1 MSASLVVRPA
11 AVMERY
17 LCIHGHFYQ
26 PPRENPWLEAV
37 ETQDSAAP
45 FHDWNERVTS
55 ECYAPNGASRILNER
70 KKITRIVN
78 NYARTS
84 FNFGPTL
91 LSWLEENA
99 PRVYRG
105 ILDAD
110 RMGAERFGGHGPAMA
125 QVYNHMILPLAN
137 RRDRLT
143 QIRWGIADFV
153 HRFGRQPE
161 GMWLAET
168 AVDRESLDLLAQH
181 GIKFAVLAPG
191 QCKHVRAISP
201 EKKSGKGWQATTAQT
216 LNTRRA
222 YRIPLDDGP
231 GTAGRS
237 IAAFFYDGDIAHGVA
252 FEGLL
257 SSGDKFAARL
267 LAGFDPAEAGPQ
279 LVHIATDGESY
290 GHHHRH
296 GEMALSY
303 ALEKIAQAGAARPT
317 VYGEFLEIAPPTW
330 EAEVHEDSSW
340 SCFHGV
346 ERWRSDC
353 GCSSQIPGWNQK
365 WRTPLREALDWLRD
379 AVAPM
384 CEALASRLLQP
395 AASGENPLWAA
406 RDAYISVILDR
417 WPAHVDAFLAK
428 HLEHDSSAADQQ
440 LCLQL
445 MELQRHAMLM
455 YTSCGWFFDDIS
467 GIETVQ
473 ILAYAGRVLQL
484 AAALF
489 DGPGAALEAGF
500 LERISRA
507 KSNLLAQGDGAALY
521 RTRVKRQAVGLEQ
534 VAAHYAIRSLF
545 EDTHPPDGV
554 SQVFCYNV
562 RREAQEQHRSG
573 RAQLALGRAHVSS
586 QLTRQEQ
593 SVVYAVM
600 HFGDQNLSAAVQAVE
615 AQQGGSSAAFEKFAD
630 EARKAFLLGNLP
642 EVVRLMDRV
651 LGASTYSLS
660 SLFEDEQRRI
670 LEMLLGRTLDD
681 VETGLRDIYTK
692 NTSLLH
698 FLEEARMQ
706 QPAALR
712 FVAQFVT
719 TADLYQ
725 AIDRDPIRPDE
736 VKSLVDHISAENL
749 TLDRD
754 KLSYAATQRAKQA
767 LVHVQA
773 TSRLALASQRGR
785 SVPRELQEEAMVAL
799 ERAIAV
805 VESLRVLPIELNLW
819 QAQNVW
825 NQLWQEIKRA
835 DTKEDAWMERFR
847 YLGTLM
853 DLAVDE
859 LQVEEPAAVV
869 IA

>member
-1 MSASLVVRPA
+1 MD
-11 AVMERY
+11 RY

-55 ECYAPNGASRILNER
+55 ECYAPNGASRMLNEQ

-78 NYARTS
+78 NYARIS

-110 RMGAERFGGHGPAMA
+110 RLGMERFGGHGPAIA
-125 QVYNHMILPLAN
+125 QVYNHIILPLAN

-153 HRFGRQPE
+153 YRFGRQPE

-168 AVDRESLDLLAQH
+168 AVDRESLDLLAEH
-181 GIKFAVLAPG
+181 GIKFVVLAPG
-191 QCKHVRAISP
+191 QCRQLRPIGKTETGKAESP
-201 EKKSGKGWQATTAQT
+201 EKKAAAKAWQPATEQT

-222 YRIPLDDGP
+222 YRIALDE
-231 GTAGRS
+231 GRS
-237 IAAFFYDGDIAHGVA
+237 IAAFFYDGGIAHSVA

-267 LAGFDPAEAGPQ
+267 VAGFDADEAGPQ

-303 ALEKIAQAGAARPT
+303 ALEKIAQEGRARPT
-317 VYGEFLEIAPPTW
+317 VYGEFLELAPPTW
-330 EAEVHEDSSW
+330 EAEVREDSSW

-353 GCSSQIPGWNQK
+353 GCSSQIAGWNQK
-365 WRTPLREALDWLRD
+365 WRTPLRESLDWLRD

-384 CEALASRLLQP
+384 CEELAARLLQP
-395 AASGENPLWAA
+395 ALGGGNPLWAA
-406 RDAYISVILDR
+406 RDAYISAILDR
-417 WPAHVDAFLAK
+417 SPESVDAFLA
-428 HLEHDSSAADQQ
+428 EHVEHNSSAADQA
-440 LCLQL
+440 LSLQL

-473 ILAYAGRVLQL
+473 VLAYAGRVLQL

-489 DGPGAALEAGF
+489 DWPGAVLEAGF
-500 LERISRA
+500 EERIAAA
-507 KSNLLAQGDGAALY
+507 KSNLPAQGDGAALY
-521 RTRVKRQAVGLEQ
+521 RNKVKRQAVGLEQ

-545 EDTHPPDGV
+545 EDTHPLDGV
-554 SQVFCYNV
+554 SQVFCYDV
-562 RREAQEQHRSG
+562 RREEHEQHRSG
-573 RAQLALGRAHVSS
+573 RAQLAMGRAHICSR
-586 QLTRQEQ
+586 LTRQEQ

-600 HFGDQNLSAAVQAVE
+600 HFGDQNLSAAVQAVATHLSGE
-615 AQQGGSSAAFEKFAD
+615 AAEAIEKLAA
-630 EARKAFLLGNLP
+630 EARRAFLLGNLP

-670 LEMLLGRTLDD
+670 LEMLLSRTLDD
-681 VETGLRDIYTK
+681 VETGLRDIYIK

-725 AIDRDPIRPDE
+725 AIDRDPIRRDE
-736 VKSLVDHISAENL
+736 VKSLVDHITAENL
-749 TLDRD
+749 ALDRD
-754 KLSYAATQRAKQA
+754 KLSYTATQRAKQA
-767 LVHVQA
+767 LIHVQA
-773 TSRLALASQRGR
+773 KSRLALAAQQGR
-785 SVPRELQEEAMVAL
+785 ELPRELQDEAMVAL

-835 DTKEDAWMERFR
+835 DSTEDAWMERFR
-847 YLGTLM
+847 YLGTLL

-859 LQVEEPAAVV
+859 LQVEEMAAG

>member
-1 MSASLVVRPA
+1 MD
-11 AVMERY
+11 RY

-55 ECYAPNGASRILNER
+55 ECYAPNGASRMLNEQ

-78 NYARTS
+78 NYSRIS

-91 LSWLEENA
+91 LSWLKENA

-110 RMGAERFGGHGPAMA
+110 RLGMERFGGHGPAMA
-125 QVYNHMILPLAN
+125 QVYNHIILPLAN
-137 RRDRLT
+137 RKDRLT

-153 HRFGRQPE
+153 HHFHRQPE

-181 GIKFAVLAPG
+181 GIKFVVLAPG
-191 QCKHVRAISP
+191 QCKHIRPITKP
-201 EKKSGKGWQATTAQT
+201 DPLEKKSAATTRAWQQTTAQT

-222 YRIPLDDGP
+222 YRVPLDE
-231 GTAGRS
+231 GRS
-237 IAAFFYDGDIAHGVA
+237 IAAFFYDGDIAHSVA

-267 LAGFDPAEAGPQ
+267 VAGFDPAEPGPQ

-303 ALEKIAQAGAARPT
+303 ALEKIAQEGSAQPT
-317 VYGEFLEIAPPTW
+317 VYGEFLEISPPTW
-330 EAEVHEDSSW
+330 EAEVHDDSSW

-353 GCSSQIPGWNQK
+353 GCSSQIAGWNQK
-365 WRTPLREALDWLRD
+365 WRTPLRESLDWLRD
-379 AVAPM
+379 QVTPM
-384 CEALASRLLQP
+384 CEEMAHRLLQSLP
-395 AASGENPLWAA
+395 SGENPLWPA
-406 RDAYISVILDR
+406 RDAYISAILDR
-417 WPAHVDAFLAK
+417 SSPGVNDFLAT
-428 HLEHDSSAADQQ
+428 HLEHDSNASDQV
-440 LCLQL
+440 LSLQL
-445 MELQRHAMLM
+445 MELQRHALLM

-473 ILAYAGRVLQL
+473 VLAYAGRVLQL

-489 DGPGAALEAGF
+489 DGPGVALEAGF
-500 LERISRA
+500 LERIAAA
-507 KSNLLAQGDGAALY
+507 KSNLPAHADGAALY
-521 RTRVKRQAVGLEQ
+521 RNRVKRQAVGLEH

-545 EDTHPPDGV
+545 EDTHPLDGV
-554 SQVFCYNV
+554 SQVFCYDV
-562 RREAQEQHRSG
+562 RREAHEQHRSG
-573 RAQLALGRAHVSS
+573 RAQLALGRAHVCSR
-586 QLTRQEQ
+586 LTREER
-593 SVVYAVM
+593 SVVYAVL
-600 HFGDQNLSAAVQAVE
+600 HFGDQNLSAAVQAVDLHLSTD
-615 AQQGGSSAAFEKFAD
+615 ATAALEKLAA

-651 LGASTYSLS
+651 LGASTYSLN

-670 LEMLLGRTLDD
+670 LKMLLGRTLDD
-681 VETGLRDIYTK
+681 VENGLREIYTQ

-725 AIDRDPIRPDE
+725 AIDRDPIPRDE
-736 VKSLVDHISAENL
+736 VKSLVDHITAENL
-749 TLDRD
+749 ALDRV

-767 LVHVQA
+767 LIHVQA
-773 TSRLALASQRGR
+773 TSRMAIASQLSGPSQASRNL
-785 SVPRELQEEAMVAL
+785 PPELQEEAMVAL

-805 VESLRVLPIELNLW
+805 IESLRVLPIELNLW

-835 DTKEDAWMERFR
+835 TTQEDAWMERFK
-847 YLGTLM
+847 YLGALM

-859 LQVEEPAAVV
+859 LQVEEPAAVA
-869 IA
+869 II